1 MVCHFVRYRG
11 SAADPS
17 AFIAHYRDAYASI
30 LRGFPGIKS
39 LVLHTPAKV
48 HDPCPVRPGGTA
60 LLAQMIFD
68 NEAALNA
75 ALKSDSRERARD
87 DFARFGTLNG
97 EVTHE
102 ALAGEVIV

>member
-17 AFIAHYRDAYASI
+17 RSSPTIVTYASI

-48 HDPCPVRPGGTA
+48 RDPCPVRPGGTA

-68 NEAALNA
+68 NEAALNT
-75 ALKSDSRERARD
+75 ALKSDSRQRARD
-87 DFARFGTLNG
+87 DSPASERSTVRSRTKRLRAR
-97 EVTHE
+97 
-102 ALAGEVIV
+102 